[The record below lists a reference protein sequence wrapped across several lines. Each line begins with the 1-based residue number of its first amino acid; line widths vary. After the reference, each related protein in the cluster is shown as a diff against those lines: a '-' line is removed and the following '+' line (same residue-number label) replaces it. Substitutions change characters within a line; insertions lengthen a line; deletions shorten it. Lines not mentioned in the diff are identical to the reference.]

1 MAPSPCCYMPA
12 TVCSSVCSY
21 RHAVAP
27 CMHSRTITG
36 EWRDSAAVAH
46 WHPRPSLGS
55 SPALSLQRRRRRAPG
70 SETGGQGDQGFNSL
84 SPCTFQRLEKAQI
97 RNGSYP
103 PCIMLI
109 PWSSLPSKKASF
121 MHVNST
127 HPLSDPVPRPVR
139 SMRLLLHSD
148 TRFDLRA
155 LHEID
160 RCQQMSKSLV
170 SRALACL
177 AHASVGVR
185 FVRAAGRLVWKVV
198 RRAGGSNG
206 VVGSRAANDEAI
218 NTTQKQ
224 TTCHARI
231 ACICIASHWPPG
243 SGWPATTAALLSI
256 DRRARHGIHS
266 HRPIASHLQR
276 IITVTDE

>member
-127 HPLSDPVPRPVR
+127 HPLSDPVPGPVR
-139 SMRLLLHSD
+139 SMRLLP
-148 TRFDLRA
+148 A
-155 LHEID
+155 
-160 RCQQMSKSLV
+160 RCSMSANVEKS
-170 SRALACL
+170 SIT
-177 AHASVGVR
+177 
-185 FVRAAGRLVWKVV
+185 
-198 RRAGGSNG
+198 RAGLLGACKRW
-206 VVGSRAANDEAI
+206 RAIRTCGRQARLEGGEA
-218 NTTQKQ
+218 
-224 TTCHARI
+224 R
-231 ACICIASHWPPG
+231 G
-243 SGWPATTAALLSI
+243 G
-256 DRRARHGIHS
+256 
-266 HRPIASHLQR
+266 
-276 IITVTDE
+276 E